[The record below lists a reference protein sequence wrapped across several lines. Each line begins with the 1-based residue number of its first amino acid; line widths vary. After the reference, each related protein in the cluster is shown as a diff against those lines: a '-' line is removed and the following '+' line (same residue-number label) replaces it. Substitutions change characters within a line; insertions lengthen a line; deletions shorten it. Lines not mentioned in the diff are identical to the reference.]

1 VILVVLLTVMVE
13 VELDEM
19 VVVVVVQ
26 MPTFAA
32 ESRSVFGFGQPNCK
46 STIVIRPAQVISKS
60 LMSTGRI
67 MT

>member
-1 VILVVLLTVMVE
+1 MILVVVLAEVLE

-46 STIVIRPAQVISKS
+46 SVIVIKPATVISIS
-60 LMSTGRI
+60 LMSTGKI